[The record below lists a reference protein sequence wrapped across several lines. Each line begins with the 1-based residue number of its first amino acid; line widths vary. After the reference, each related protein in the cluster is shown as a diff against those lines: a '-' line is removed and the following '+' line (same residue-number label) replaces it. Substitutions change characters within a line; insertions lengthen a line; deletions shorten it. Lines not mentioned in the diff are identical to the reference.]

1 MRPFVP
7 RLAPLLL
14 LAALFFLPAPSST
27 ASCVG
32 PSLTVPDQ
40 SSPANVTLGF
50 GFAVNGQY
58 FHNGC
63 ADAVTSDSF
72 GCHHASDT
80 ETPMTGIVLRL
91 RQAGHTWDLGTAD
104 AGSGLR
110 LGHVH
115 WSVRV
120 PADAKV
126 GRAVLVADTARLPV
140 FIRPWM

>member
-1 MRPFVP
+1 MRPLLP
-7 RLAPLLL
+7 RFAPLLL
-14 LAALFFLPAPSST
+14 LAALLFLPAPSST

-40 SSPANVTLGF
+40 RSPANVTLGS
-50 GFAVNGQY
+50 GFDVNGQY

-63 ADAVTSDSF
+63 ADVVTTDSF
-72 GCHHASDT
+72 GCHHANET

-91 RQAGHTWDLGTAD
+91 RQDGHTWDLGTAD
-104 AGSGLR
+104 AGSGSG
-110 LGHVH
+110 LGRVH

-120 PADAKV
+120 PADARV
-126 GRAVLVADTARLPV
+126 GRAVLVAGTARLPV